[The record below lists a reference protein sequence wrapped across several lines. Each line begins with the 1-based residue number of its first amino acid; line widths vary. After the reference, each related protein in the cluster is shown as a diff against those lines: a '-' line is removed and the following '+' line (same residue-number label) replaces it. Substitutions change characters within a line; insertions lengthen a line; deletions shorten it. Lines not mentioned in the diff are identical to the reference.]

1 MDIRTIISATLILV
15 GAIFLWTAAIGV
27 IRFPDFFSRL
37 HVAGIG
43 DTLGA
48 LLLTVGI
55 MVKTGL
61 TLLSLKVFLVYVI
74 YLITNPLGTNLIILE
89 AVHARDYQGYNG
101 KRIKKEKGDD
111 RDVDADA

>member
-1 MDIRTIISATLILV
+1 MDIRTIISAALILV

-27 IRFPDFFSRL
+27 VRFPDFFSRL
-37 HVAGIG
+37 HAAGIG

-61 TLLSLKVFLVYVI
+61 TLLSLKVFLVFAWR
-74 YLITNPLGTNLIILE
+74 IIGDQE
-89 AVHARDYQGYNG
+89 AQTHQCYAMIRRTEIIGSL
-101 KRIKKEKGDD
+101 D
-111 RDVDADA
+111 RCSAG

>member
-37 HVAGIG
+37 HAAGIG

-89 AVHARDYQGYNG
+89 AVHAQDYQGYNG

>member
-1 MDIRTIISATLILV
+1 MDIRTIISAALILV

-27 IRFPDFFSRL
+27 VRFPDFFSRL
-37 HVAGIG
+37 HAAGIG
-43 DTLGA
+43 DTL
-48 LLLTVGI
+48 
-55 MVKTGL
+55 KTGL

-101 KRIKKEKGDD
+101 KRIRKEKGDD

>member
-1 MDIRTIISATLILV
+1 MDIRTIISAALILV

-27 IRFPDFFSRL
+27 VRFPDFFSRL
-37 HVAGIG
+37 HAAGIG

-61 TLLSLKVFLVYVI
+61 TLLSLKVPGI
-74 YLITNPLGTNLIILE
+74 CNLSHHQP
-89 AVHARDYQGYNG
+89 AGNQPDYSGG
-101 KRIKKEKGDD
+101 GACPGLSG
-111 RDVDADA
+111 V